1 MFAPIFEVCA
11 ASPAVRA
18 ALGSGAMVRLYPFGE
33 APEGVAKPYATW
45 QGIGG
50 APENYLGQAPQIDSF
65 ALQVDVFADSAASA
79 RIAAKALRDA
89 IERHAHITRWGGE
102 LKDPATGSYRIIFD
116 VDWWV
121 DRSA

>member
-1 MFAPIFEVCA
+1 MFAPIFAVCA
-11 ASPAVRA
+11 ASPAVLA
-18 ALGSGAMVRLYPFGE
+18 ALGADPVRLYPFGE

-50 APENYLGQAPQIDSF
+50 GPENNINQAPEIDRF

-79 RIAAKALRDA
+79 RESARALRDA
-89 IERHAHITRWGGE
+89 IEPHAHITSWSGE
-102 LKDPATGSYRIIFD
+102 SRDPATGSYRYSFD

-121 DRSA
+121 ER